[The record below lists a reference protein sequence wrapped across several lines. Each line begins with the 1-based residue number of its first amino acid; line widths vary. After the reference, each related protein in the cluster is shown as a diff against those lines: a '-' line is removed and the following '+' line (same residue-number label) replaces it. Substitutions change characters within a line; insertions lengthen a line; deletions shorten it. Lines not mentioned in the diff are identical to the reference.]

1 VFTALLDDG
10 VVMPSV
16 SVWHGR
22 AVLRFSVSNWRTGP
36 AEVSETVAAVERA
49 ASAARAVAVPTGR
62 EERQP

>member
-1 VFTALLDDG
+1 
-10 VVMPSV
+10 MPSA

-49 ASAARAVAVPTGR
+49 ASAARAAWAVAVPTGR

>member
-1 VFTALLDDG
+1 
-10 VVMPSV
+10 VMPSV